1 MRVESVIAVESE
13 KRHARSFTVRV
24 PASTS
29 NLGAG
34 FDCFGLA
41 LRLYLSV
48 RATIVDAADE
58 PCRVRNSGEGAG
70 LSRTADNL
78 IYVAM
83 RFAAS
88 REGLELPPVR
98 LAVHNELPLGR
109 GLGSSAAAIVAGLS
123 LCSLICGQKF
133 SDETILRYALE
144 LEGHADNVAPALY
157 GGFVVNCVTNEGGV
171 IAVKRRWPAD
181 LKTIVVSPDVSLKT
195 AEARDAL
202 PGTIE
207 RAAAVHNIQRAALF
221 VAALDAGRYDLLWEA
236 MRDRLHQEHRESLVP
251 GLSAALSTP
260 REPGL
265 VGLALSGA
273 GPSVVALAT
282 SRFAELGE
290 TIAESFRRNGT
301 GARVRVL
308 EVDEEGIQTSVETRR
323 QRGESCVGINVNP
336 SS

>member
-1 MRVESVIAVESE
+1 MRGESVMAFEGE
-13 KRHARSFTVRV
+13 RRGPGKRARSFTVRV

-48 RATIVDAADE
+48 RATIVAAADE

-83 RFAAS
+83 RHAAS

-123 LCSLICGQKF
+123 LCSLVCGREL
-133 SDETILRYALE
+133 SGETVLRYALE

-157 GGFVVNCVTNEGGV
+157 GGFVVNCVTSDGDV
-171 IAVKRRWPAD
+171 LAVKRRWPAD
-181 LKTIVVSPDVSLKT
+181 LKAIVVSPDVPLKT

-202 PGTIE
+202 PRMVE
-207 RAAAVHNIQRAALF
+207 RASAVHNIQRAALF

-236 MRDRLHQEHRESLVP
+236 MRDRLHQRHREFLVP

-273 GPSVVALAT
+273 GPSVFALAT
-282 SRFAELGE
+282 ARFAELGE

-301 GARVRVL
+301 GAKVRVL
-308 EVDEEGIQTSVETRR
+308 DVDDEGIQTSSQDNPNGA
-323 QRGESCVGINVNP
+323 QRKRG
-336 SS
+336 

>member
-1 MRVESVIAVESE
+1 MKVESAIAVESE
-13 KRHARSFTVRV
+13 KRRAPSFTVRV
-24 PASTS
+24 PGSTS

-48 RATIVDAADE
+48 RATVVEGADE
-58 PCRVRNSGEGAG
+58 PCRVRNSGEVAG
-70 LSRTADNL
+70 LSRAADNL

-109 GLGSSAAAIVAGLS
+109 GLGSSAAAIVAGVS
-123 LCSLICGQKF
+123 LCSLICERKF

-157 GGFVVNCVTNEGGV
+157 GGFVVNCVTDDGDV
-171 IAVKRRWPAD
+171 LAVRRHWPAD
-181 LKTIVVSPDVSLKT
+181 LKAIVVSPDVPLKT

-202 PGTIE
+202 PGTVE
-207 RAAAVHNIQRAALF
+207 REAAVHNIQRAALF
-221 VAALDAGRYDLLWEA
+221 VAALDAGRYELLWEA
-236 MRDRLHQEHRESLVP
+236 MRDQLHQQHRESLVP
-251 GLSAALSTP
+251 GLSAALATP

-301 GARVRVL
+301 GAKVRVL
-308 EVDEEGIQTSVETRR
+308 DVDDDGLQTSVAK
-323 QRGESCVGINVNP
+323 
-336 SS
+336 

>member
-1 MRVESVIAVESE
+1 MKVESVIAVESE
-13 KRHARSFTVRV
+13 KRRAPSFTVRV

-41 LRLYLSV
+41 LRLYLTV
-48 RATIVDAADE
+48 RATVVDAADE
-58 PCRVRNSGEGAG
+58 PCRVRNSGEGVG
-70 LSRTADNL
+70 LSRAADNL

-83 RFAAS
+83 RHAAT

-98 LAVHNELPLGR
+98 LAVRNELPLGR
-109 GLGSSAAAIVAGLS
+109 GLGSSAAAVVAGLS
-123 LCSLICGQKF
+123 LCSLICGREL

-144 LEGHADNVAPALY
+144 LEGHPDNVAPALY
-157 GGFVVNCVTNEGGV
+157 GGFVVNCVTRDGGV
-171 IAVKRRWPAD
+171 LAVKRRWPAD
-181 LKTIVVSPDVSLKT
+181 LKVIVVSPDVPLKT

-202 PGTIE
+202 PGTVG

-236 MRDRLHQEHRESLVP
+236 MRDCLHQEHRETLVP

-290 TIAESFRRNGT
+290 KIAESFRRHGT

-308 EVDEEGIQTSVETRR
+308 DVDDEGLQMKRMK
-323 QRGESCVGINVNP
+323 
-336 SS
+336 

>member
-1 MRVESVIAVESE
+1 MKVESIIAVESY
-13 KRHARSFTVRV
+13 KRSAPSFTVRV

-48 RATIVDAADE
+48 RATVVEGAAE
-58 PCRVRNSGEGAG
+58 PCRVRNGGEGVG

-123 LCSLICGQKF
+123 LCQLVCGHEL

-157 GGFVVNCVTNEGGV
+157 GGFVVNCVTQGGGV
-171 IAVKRRWPAD
+171 LAVKRRWPAD

-202 PGTIE
+202 PRTIE

-236 MRDRLHQEHRESLVP
+236 MRDQLHQRHRESLVP
-251 GLSAALSTP
+251 GLSAALATP

-308 EVDEEGIQTSVETRR
+308 DVDGEGLQTSV
-323 QRGESCVGINVNP
+323 SK
-336 SS
+336 

>member
-1 MRVESVIAVESE
+1 MKVESVIDVESG
-13 KRHARSFTVRV
+13 KRRGRSFVVRV

-41 LRLYLSV
+41 LRLYLTV
-48 RATIVDAADE
+48 RATVSDAAEE
-58 PCRVRNSGEGAG
+58 PCRVRSRGEGAG
-70 LSRTADNL
+70 LSRTGDNL

-83 RFAAS
+83 RHAAE

-123 LCSLICGQKF
+123 LCGLVCGREF
-133 SDETILRYALE
+133 TTETVLRYALE

-157 GGFVVNCVTNEGGV
+157 GGFVVNCVTDDGGV
-171 IAVKRRWPAD
+171 LAIKRRWPAE
-181 LKTIVVSPDVSLKT
+181 LKTVIVVSPDVPLKT
-195 AEARDAL
+195 AAARDCL
-202 PGTIE
+202 PDAVE

-221 VAALDAGRYDLLWEA
+221 VAALEAGRSDLLWEA
-236 MRDRLHQEHRESLVP
+236 MRDRLHQRLRESLVP
-251 GLSAALSTP
+251 GLSAALATP

-273 GPSVVALAT
+273 GPSVLALAT
-282 SRFAELGE
+282 GRFNELGE
-290 TIAESFRRNGT
+290 TIAESFRRHGT
-301 GARVRVL
+301 GATVRLLDVDDDGVRTSRVR
-308 EVDEEGIQTSVETRR
+308 
-323 QRGESCVGINVNP
+323 
-336 SS
+336 

>member
-1 MRVESVIAVESE
+1 MRGESVIAFEGESRAAG
-13 KRHARSFTVRV
+13 KRAPSFTVRV

-41 LRLYLSV
+41 LRLYLTV
-48 RATIVDAADE
+48 RASVVAEAEE

-70 LSRTADNL
+70 VEGLPRTADNL

-88 REGLELPPVR
+88 REGLDLPPVR

-123 LCSLICGQKF
+123 LCSLVCGREL

-157 GGFVVNCVTNEGGV
+157 GGFVVNCVTDDGGV
-171 IAVKRRWPAD
+171 LAVKRRWPAD
-181 LKTIVVSPDVSLKT
+181 LKAIVVSPGVPLKT

-202 PGTIE
+202 PGTVG

-251 GLSAALSTP
+251 GLSAALATP
-260 REPGL
+260 RETGL

-301 GARVRVL
+301 GAKVRVL
-308 EVDEEGIQTSVETRR
+308 DVDDEGLQTSAAKH
-323 QRGESCVGINVNP
+323 S
-336 SS
+336 

>member
-1 MRVESVIAVESE
+1 MKVESVIDVESK
-13 KRHARSFTVRV
+13 KRRGASFEVRV

-41 LRLYLSV
+41 LRLYLTV
-48 RATIVDAADE
+48 RATVVDSAGEA
-58 PCRVRNSGEGAG
+58 CRVRSRGEGAG
-70 LSRTADNL
+70 LSRAADNL

-83 RFAAS
+83 RFAAE
-88 REGLELPPVR
+88 REGLKLPPVR

-123 LCSLICGQKF
+123 LCGLVCGQEF
-133 SDETILRYALE
+133 SDETILRHALE

-157 GGFVVNCVTNEGGV
+157 GGFVVNCVTGGGEV
-171 IAVKRRWPAD
+171 LAIKRRWPAE
-181 LKTIVVSPDVSLKT
+181 LKTVIVVSPDVPLET
-195 AEARDAL
+195 AAARDCL
-202 PGTIE
+202 PGTVE

-221 VAALDAGRYDLLWEA
+221 VAALEEGRYDLLWEA
-236 MRDRLHQEHRESLVP
+236 MRDELHQRRRESLVP

-273 GPSVVALAT
+273 GPSVLALAT
-282 SRFAELGE
+282 SRFTELGE
-290 TIAESFRRNGT
+290 TIAESFRRHGT
-301 GARVRVL
+301 GARVRL
-308 EVDEEGIQTSVETRR
+308 LDVDD
-323 QRGESCVGINVNP
+323 RGVQASR
-336 SS
+336 SR

>member
-1 MRVESVIAVESE
+1 MRGDAVIAFEGE
-13 KRHARSFTVRV
+13 NREAGKRAPSFTVRV

-41 LRLYLSV
+41 LRLYLTV
-48 RATIVDAADE
+48 RATIATEAGE
-58 PCRVRNSGEGAG
+58 PCRVRNSGEGAGVEG

-83 RFAAS
+83 RFAAA

-123 LCSLICGQKF
+123 LCSLVCGREL
-133 SDETILRYALE
+133 SDETILRYARE

-157 GGFVVNCVTNEGGV
+157 GGFVVNCVTDDGGV
-171 IAVKRRWPAD
+171 LAVKRRWPAD
-181 LKTIVVSPDVSLKT
+181 LKAIVVSPDVPLKT
-195 AEARDAL
+195 AETRDAL
-202 PGTIE
+202 PGTVL
-207 RAAAVHNIQRAALF
+207 RASAVHNIQRAALF

-301 GARVRVL
+301 GAKVRVL
-308 EVDEEGIQTSVETRR
+308 DVDDEGLRTSAAK
-323 QRGESCVGINVNP
+323 
-336 SS
+336 

>member
-1 MRVESVIAVESE
+1 VSSESVIAFGGE
-13 KRHARSFTVRV
+13 KRSAGRRGPSFVVRV

-41 LRLYLSV
+41 LGLYLTV
-48 RATIVDAADE
+48 RATVVADAAE
-58 PCRVRNSGEGAG
+58 ACRVRSRGEGAG
-70 LSRTADNL
+70 LSRAADNL

-83 RFAAS
+83 RFAAE

-123 LCSLICGQKF
+123 LCGLVCGR
-133 SDETILRYALE
+133 ELTTENTLRYALA

-157 GGFVVNCVTNEGGV
+157 GGFVVNCVTGDGGV
-171 IAVKRRWPAD
+171 LALKRRWPAE
-181 LKTIVVSPDVSLKT
+181 LKTVIVVSPDMPLET
-195 AEARDAL
+195 AAARDCL

-221 VAALDAGRYDLLWEA
+221 VAALEAKRYDLLWEA
-236 MRDRLHQEHRESLVP
+236 MQDRLHQRQRESLVP

-260 REPGL
+260 REQGL

-273 GPSVVALAT
+273 GPSVLALAT
-282 SRFAELGE
+282 GRFSELGE
-290 TIAESFRRNGT
+290 TIAEGFRRHGT
-301 GARVRVL
+301 GATVRL
-308 EVDEEGIQTSVETRR
+308 LDVDEEGLRANRVR
-323 QRGESCVGINVNP
+323 
-336 SS
+336 

>member
-1 MRVESVIAVESE
+1 MIDVESG
-13 KRHARSFTVRV
+13 KRRGASFVVRV

-41 LRLYLSV
+41 LRLYLTV
-48 RATIVDAADE
+48 RATIVADAEEA
-58 PCRVRNSGEGAG
+58 CRVRSLGEGAG
-70 LSRTADNL
+70 LSRAADNL

-83 RFAAS
+83 RHAAT

-123 LCSLICGQKF
+123 LCGLVCGHEF
-133 SDETILRYALE
+133 TTETVLRYALE

-157 GGFVVNCVTNEGGV
+157 GGFVVNCVTDDGGV
-171 IAVKRRWPAD
+171 LAIKRRWPAE
-181 LKTIVVSPDVSLKT
+181 LKTVIVVSPDVPLKT
-195 AEARDAL
+195 AAARDCL

-207 RAAAVHNIQRAALF
+207 RAAAVYNIQRAALF
-221 VAALDAGRYDLLWEA
+221 VAALEAGRYDLLWEA
-236 MRDRLHQEHRESLVP
+236 MRDQLHQRLRESLVP

-260 REPGL
+260 RERGL

-273 GPSVVALAT
+273 GPSVLALAT
-282 SRFAELGE
+282 ARFNELGE
-290 TIAESFRRNGT
+290 MIAESFRRHGT
-301 GARVRVL
+301 GATVRLLDVDDDGVRTSRVR
-308 EVDEEGIQTSVETRR
+308 
-323 QRGESCVGINVNP
+323 
-336 SS
+336 